1 MKISKLSQQ
10 VEIAPAF
17 LLFLCA
23 YYYFDP
29 AGSFF
34 PFLLS
39 VFLHELGHLFVLWLC
54 KTPVHK
60 LRFTLSGAVIQS
72 APQGYRQEIITA
84 AAGPLMNLL
93 LAVLLLHR
101 IPEVAL
107 LNLGLFL
114 YNLLPIYPLDGGR
127 LLRAVLQLLLNQKA
141 AIITEWLI
149 CLLCAAVLFAL
160 SCYLTCILYAG
171 LWPILIFFFLFLR
184 IGETILPKRS
194 FCS

>member
-1 MKISKLSQQ
+1 MKISGLSKRI
-10 VEIAPAF
+10 EITPAF

-29 AGSFF
+29 AESFF

-39 VFLHELGHLFVLWLC
+39 LSLHELGHLTALWLC
-54 KTPVHK
+54 RTPVHK
-60 LRFTLSGAVIQS
+60 LHFTLSGTLIHA
-72 APQGYRQEIITA
+72 APQGYRQEIITVL
-84 AAGPLMNLL
+84 AGPLMNLL
-93 LAVLLLHR
+93 IAALLLHKM
-101 IPEVAL
+101 PGAAL

-127 LLRAVLQLLLNQKA
+127 LLRAVLYLLLEHKVA
-141 AIITEWLI
+141 ALTERLI
-149 CLLCAAVLFAL
+149 GLMCAAALLAL
-160 SCYLTCILYAG
+160 SCYLTCVLHAG